1 MQGATLIRD
10 ALTKVT
16 RIGELRRHIRMTNT
30 KLQLVAD
37 GGKCYETLDWSLGG
51 CRINGYSKKNIRPG
65 DKITGTIGRSGDKN
79 TGAFI
84 AVVVR
89 VTETG
94 DIGMR
99 FVSIAADTFLA
110 MSGAWCD

>member
-1 MQGATLIRD
+1 MEGATVLRD
-10 ALTKVT
+10 ALEKVT
-16 RIGELRRHIRMTNT
+16 RVGELRRHKRMTNT
-30 KLQLVAD
+30 KLQLIA
-37 GGKCYETLDWSLGG
+37 GGKRYETLDWSLGG

-65 DKITGTIGRSGDKN
+65 EKITGTIGRSGDKN